1 MGLPPMAVSAPAGA
15 DRLWSQRG
23 KLADALSHCGL
34 CQHQGRTMSHRPN
47 APGRGSRVCMDADRR
62 RLHRRDF
69 ITSGLAALAGTL
81 LLPRAVGAGLTAE
94 MPSVPIGGGH
104 SIIRRESWGGD
115 LTPRD
120 SLSAEERGDVR
131 FFLVHHSATPNGYT
145 QDRAV
150 EYLRSFY
157 RYHTSPAKG
166 WADIAYNFLVD
177 AYGRIFEGRTGSIGK
192 PIRGDATGGSQGF
205 ALLCCFVGDH
215 SVEPPTREAVDGMA
229 ALLAWL
235 AQQYNIDTSPGAKA
249 EFESRGSNLHP
260 RGKIVETATITGHR
274 HMSRTTCPGNAANLI
289 VDGRLPKMVTA
300 LVVGARDAAPAPS
313 EQSAVEE
320 PTVGD
325 DEAAMPSDGAAPAGD
340 DPAPSGHASSDGASA
355 PPSLRTVAGNAQAPE
370 KPDDDAPS
378 VGAVEAPTLSEATLP
393 TSGQSP
399 RASTRQSDDSSG
411 LGESATAAV
420 LPIGSRAGA
429 AVADAVLLQSA
440 SANARRPAY
449 WVQGPLAGGAAALFG
464 VILWRHR
471 RLRPLAVEAPSKT
484 PEPHPM
490 MSERRMSEPGLGRRP
505 PQP

>member
-1 MGLPPMAVSAPAGA
+1 
-15 DRLWSQRG
+15 
-23 KLADALSHCGL
+23 
-34 CQHQGRTMSHRPN
+34 
-47 APGRGSRVCMDADRR
+47 MDADRR

-69 ITSGLAALAGTL
+69 ITSGLAAVAGTL

-94 MPSVPIGGGH
+94 MPSVPIDGEH

-120 SLSAEERGDVR
+120 SLPAEERSDVR

-177 AYGRIFEGRTGSIGK
+177 AYGRIFEGRTGSIDE
-192 PIRGDATGGSQGF
+192 PIRGDATGGNQGF

-215 SVEPPTREAVDGMA
+215 SVESPTREAVAGMA

-235 AQQYNIDTSPGAKA
+235 AQQYDIDASPGATA

-260 RGKIVETATITGHR
+260 RGKIVVTATITGHR
-274 HMSRTTCPGNAANLI
+274 QMSRTSCPGDAANAI
-289 VDGRLPKMVTA
+289 VNDQLPKMVTA
-300 LVVGARDAAPAPS
+300 LVASTRDTAPAPS
-313 EQSAVEE
+313 EQSAVDERA
-320 PTVGD
+320 VGD
-325 DEAAMPSDGAAPAGD
+325 DQAAMPSAGD
-340 DPAPSGHASSDGASA
+340 TRAGDGPTSGGHASTDGASG
-355 PPSLRTVAGNAQAPE
+355 PPSRRTVEGNAQAPE

-378 VGAVEAPTLSEATLP
+378 IGAVEALTLSEATLP
-393 TSGQSP
+393 VSGQSL

-411 LGESATAAV
+411 LAESATAAV
-420 LPIGSRAGA
+420 LPVGSRADA
-429 AVADAVLLQSA
+429 AVTDAALLQSA
-440 SANARRPAY
+440 SANASGPAY

-471 RLRPLAVEAPSKT
+471 RLHPLAVEAPSEA
-484 PEPHPM
+484 PEPHPT
-490 MSERRMSEPGLGRRP
+490 MSERKMSEPGLGRRP

>member
-1 MGLPPMAVSAPAGA
+1 
-15 DRLWSQRG
+15 
-23 KLADALSHCGL
+23 
-34 CQHQGRTMSHRPN
+34 
-47 APGRGSRVCMDADRR
+47 MDADRR

-69 ITSGLAALAGTL
+69 ITSGLAAVAGTL

-94 MPSVPIGGGH
+94 IPSVPIGGGH

-115 LTPRD
+115 LTPRGP
-120 SLSAEERGDVR
+120 LSAEERSDVR

-145 QDRAV
+145 EDRAI

-177 AYGRIFEGRTGSIGK
+177 AYGRIFEGRTGSIGE

-215 SVEPPTREAVDGMA
+215 SVEPPTREAVAGMA

-235 AQQYNIDTSPGAKA
+235 APQYNIDTSPGAKA

-260 RGKIVETATITGHR
+260 RGKSVETSTITGHR
-274 HMSRTTCPGNAANLI
+274 QMSRTTCPGNAANAI
-289 VDGRLPKMVTA
+289 VGARLPQMVTA
-300 LVVGARDAAPAPS
+300 LVASAGDAALAPS
-313 EQSAVEE
+313 EQSTVEGRD
-320 PTVGD
+320 VGD
-325 DEAAMPSDGAAPAGD
+325 DQAAMPSAGATRAGD
-340 DPAPSGHASSDGASA
+340 DPAPEGPASSDGASA
-355 PPSLRTVAGNAQAPE
+355 PRSRRTIEGNAQAPE

-378 VGAVEAPTLSEATLP
+378 IEPVEAPTLSEATLP

-399 RASTRQSDDSSG
+399 QASTRQSGDSSG
-411 LGESATAAV
+411 LGESATAAA

-429 AVADAVLLQSA
+429 AATNAALLQSA
-440 SANARRPAY
+440 SDNARGPAY

-471 RLRPLAVEAPSKT
+471 RLRPLAVEAPSEA
-484 PEPHPM
+484 PEPRPM
-490 MSERRMSEPGLGRRP
+490 MSERRTSEPGLGRRP